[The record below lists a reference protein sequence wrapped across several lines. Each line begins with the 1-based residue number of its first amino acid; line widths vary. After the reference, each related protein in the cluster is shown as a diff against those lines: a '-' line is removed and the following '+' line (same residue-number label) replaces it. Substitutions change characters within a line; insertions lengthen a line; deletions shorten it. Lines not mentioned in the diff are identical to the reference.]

1 MTITKNTT
9 ATKTCRTCTGSG
21 KVGVYSRETQVDLVP
36 YPVGLGVHYMPQTQ
50 YRDVLVDSATC
61 KVCSGIGKI

>member
-50 YRDVLVDSATC
+50 YRDV
-61 KVCSGIGKI
+61 